1 MAWGSLGTSYV
12 SSCPLNANLPIKPN
26 PSLCARAFDHL
37 NKRCRSQATEL
48 TLLDSWSDFMVSA
61 MYLMPSMAL
70 FTSGCLIRGEWKP
83 MGGGPGF
90 PEMSEISM
98 SSVKIFL
105 SCFSLDGLFIVEK
118 NMIFGI
124 VSIKTY
130 NKIKKK
136 STYGNYCQQGKH
148 QTLILNKQCDLWR
161 IIQLLWASASLS
173 LKQKDYTRF
182 SQSFLICIL

>member
-1 MAWGSLGTSYV
+1 
-12 SSCPLNANLPIKPN
+12 
-26 PSLCARAFDHL
+26 
-37 NKRCRSQATEL
+37 
-48 TLLDSWSDFMVSA
+48 
-61 MYLMPSMAL
+61 
-70 FTSGCLIRGEWKP
+70 

-130 NKIKKK
+130 NKIKKV
-136 STYGNYCQQGKH
+136 H
-148 QTLILNKQCDLWR
+148 VWE
-161 IIQLLWASASLS
+161 LLSAGQASNSDFA
-173 LKQKDYTRF
+173 
-182 SQSFLICIL
+182 